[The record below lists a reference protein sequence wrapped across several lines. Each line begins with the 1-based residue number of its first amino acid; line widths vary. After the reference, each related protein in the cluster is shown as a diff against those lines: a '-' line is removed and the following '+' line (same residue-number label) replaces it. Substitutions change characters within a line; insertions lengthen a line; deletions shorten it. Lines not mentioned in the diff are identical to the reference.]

1 MTFNSFVTILAARRP
16 DAHAHAPHMH
26 GNNAAYA
33 GKVMITF
40 GANSKA
46 YCYSGSYA
54 EVLGKLGIQVVTRAD
69 VLSVEEALEHAKKTH
84 GKAGLFSRGQAVD
97 NSARIA
103 QLTELLQKYNS
114 DEFVRDWEW

>member
-1 MTFNSFVTILAARRP
+1 MTFNSFVTILAACRP
-16 DAHAHAPHMH
+16 DVHAHAPHMR
-26 GNNAAYA
+26 GNDAAYT

-40 GANSKA
+40 GASSKA

-54 EVLGKLGIQVVTRAD
+54 EVLKKLGICVVTRAD
-69 VLSVEEALEHAKKTH
+69 VLSVEEALEHAKKAH
-84 GKAGLFSRGQAVD
+84 GKAGLFSRGQVVD

-114 DEFVRDWEW
+114 DEFVRDWE